1 MKKTLFTIA
10 LIALAATSSFA
21 QGIIALGNSALT
33 RITVLDPVSGASRN
47 ATAADGLKISV
58 YFGPAGSAADA
69 LQAAP
74 GTDGYTIGTTA
85 GVLVGTGLSAFALP
99 GTEGG
104 QTVSLQIRA
113 TANGGY
119 VGETKVAQVVLTAAP
134 SSGQVIW
141 QPSSQSAANRFT
153 PLVLQVPEPS
163 TIALGVLGLGSLLLF
178 RRRK

>member
-1 MKKTLFTIA
+1 MKKTLFTLA
-10 LIALAATSSFA
+10 LVALTASSSFA

-33 RITVLDPVSGASRN
+33 KISLVDQSGASRF
-47 ATAADGLKISV
+47 ASSTDGLKISV
-58 YFGPAGSAADA
+58 YFGPAGASADA
-69 LQAAP
+69 LVLAP
-74 GTDGYTIGTTA
+74 GTDGFNIGTTA
-85 GVLVGTGLSAFALP
+85 GVLVGTGLSAFSLP

-119 VGETKVAQVVLTAAP
+119 VGETKVAQVSLTAAP

-141 QPSSQSAANRFT
+141 QLASQTNPNRFT
-153 PLVLQVPEPS
+153 PLALTVVPEPS

>member
-1 MKKTLFTIA
+1 MKKTLFTLA
-10 LIALAATSSFA
+10 LVAFTASSSLA

-33 RITVLDPVSGASRN
+33 RITLVDAAGAARN
-47 ATAADGLKISV
+47 ATSTDGLKISV
-58 YFGPAGSAADA
+58 YFGPAGASRDA
-69 LQAAP
+69 LQAVP
-74 GTDGYTIGTTA
+74 GTDALNIGTTA
-85 GVLVGTGLSAFALP
+85 GVLGGSLGAFALP

-119 VGETKVAQVVLTAAP
+119 AGETKVAQVLLTAAP
-134 SSGQVIW
+134 SSGAVIW
-141 QPSSQSAANRFT
+141 QTATGTNPNRFT
-153 PLVLQVPEPS
+153 PLALQVPEPS